1 MLKYKFL
8 TLCIIIGTYTGTALT
23 LTPKEALDNFKQTH
37 HQNKAL
43 INSCKELAYTY
54 TLDGEP
60 SYYFFNSEEKKGFII
75 LSADYNEDILIGY
88 SLNDTINPNHI
99 PEALKFLL
107 KGHKTLNRTTN
118 GKQKNAISP
127 MLTTRWNQ
135 DEPYN
140 NTLPTPY
147 GDKSLAGC
155 VTTAMAQIIN
165 YHRFPIQ
172 PIGNVEYTAGLKR
185 YSADFAEYTFDFDNM
200 INDYQEDNATDE
212 QLKAV
217 NDLFYCCGMSVDSSW
232 GRDVTTAKSSLIPE
246 RMNKHFGYSN
256 AIGIVN
262 SSCFTSDEWSDLLY
276 DQLEKGLPVMISAKS
291 GNNSIG
297 HLFICDG
304 CDENGYYHINW
315 GWGGALDGFFN
326 LNSLYSYDPDVD
338 FSSEGYGK
346 DQEAFINL
354 CPEDIMNFSTE
365 VFTATSFS
373 LPSVPKNLG
382 KQLEVTCA
390 LKQCAGLKTP
400 TILGLK
406 FTEVYTGKTTISG
419 RDEVKGFDKGAITW
433 SWKQN
438 LPNEMEEGTYRV
450 SPVVY
455 ICKDNKWQDIYIS
468 TDVNRYYM
476 ADVEGSK
483 ITFYKPTIKG
493 SLTLEKSIY
502 PECIFYNKT
511 FSANADFRNNSE
523 YDFFGDVALC
533 ICTKNDDGTYRV
545 IDNSPTT
552 YINVKPGEISSVLLS
567 GKFGYYSTARDYYIA
582 FMYFPNGNSNNC
594 TPLGE
599 PMRIPVEEYVEGSLI
614 IDEAH
619 IVKESEPSNPTMT
632 LNAMFRCEE
641 GFYNGE
647 IFMDFVE
654 CDENGELLE
663 LTEEDDFNNAQF
675 LGIIQST
682 NTNSSSD
689 TFSKEPKSPI
699 VTIGRVPH
707 PVKIS
712 ANVKGKGGEYNPSS
726 NIPKPKRWYRPRYY
740 YKSSSNDDFLYL
752 LASLIIGVWA
762 WDTLDIQT
770 IDMGDENNDNCIYYN
785 INGTKIPAEPSLP
798 GIYIKIINDGKTVK
812 AEKLLLSNKTN

>member
-8 TLCIIIGTYTGTALT
+8 TLCLIISTCTSTAVT

-43 INSCKELAYTY
+43 INSYKEPTYTY
-54 TLDGEP
+54 TFEGEP

-99 PEALKFLL
+99 PEALKLFL
-107 KGHKTLNRTTN
+107 KGHKTLNGNTN
-118 GKQKNAISP
+118 GKHRNAISP

-140 NTLPTPY
+140 NTLPIPY

-155 VTTAMAQIIN
+155 VTTAMAQVIN

-172 PIGNVEYTAGLKR
+172 PVGNVEYTSVLMR
-185 YSADFAEYTFDFDNM
+185 YSANLAEYTFDFNNM
-200 INDYQEDNATDE
+200 INDYQENNATDE

-232 GRDVTTAKSSLIPE
+232 GKDVTTAQSSLVPE

-291 GNNSIG
+291 GNNSVG
-297 HLFICDG
+297 HMFICDG
-304 CDENGYYHINW
+304 CDENGFYHINW

-326 LNSLYSYDPDVD
+326 LNSLYSYDPDID
-338 FSSEGYGK
+338 
-346 DQEAFINL
+346 
-354 CPEDIMNFSTE
+354 FSTE
-365 VFTATSFS
+365 GFSINQKAIINICPENLMKSPIEIFTAESFS
-373 LPSVPKNLG
+373 LPAVSFDLG
-382 KQLEVTCA
+382 KQIEVSCA
-390 LKQCAGLKTP
+390 LKQCTGYKTP
-400 TILGLK
+400 VKFGLK
-406 FTEVYTGKTTISG
+406 FTEINTGKSIISG
-419 RDEVKGFDKGAITW
+419 RDKTNELERDIITW
-433 SWKQN
+433 SWWQS
-438 LPNEMEEGTYRV
+438 LPKELEEGTYKV
-450 SPVVY
+450 SPIIYV
-455 ICKDNKWQDIYIS
+455 CEDNAWQDIHID
-468 TDVNRYYM
+468 TKANRYYM
-476 ADVEGSK
+476 ADVVGSK
-483 ITFYKPTIKG
+483 ITFYKPTGKGNLTIK
-493 SLTLEKSIY
+493 KSTY
-502 PECIFYNKT
+502 PETLFYNKT
-511 FSANADFRNNSE
+511 FSAYADLINDSE
-523 YDFFGDVALC
+523 NDFSGYIALC
-533 ICTKNDDGTYRV
+533 ICTEKEDGTYRV

-552 YINVKPGEISSVLLS
+552 YIHMKPGEINSVFLS
-567 GKFGYYSTARDYYIA
+567 GKFTYSSAIRDYYIV
-582 FMYFPNGNSNNC
+582 FMHFPNGDSYNC
-594 TPLGE
+594 KPLGE
-599 PMRIPVEEYVEGSLI
+599 LKPISVKEYVEGSLI
-614 IDEAH
+614 IDEAK
-619 IVKESEPSNPTMT
+619 IIKESEPSNPTMT
-632 LNAMFRCEE
+632 INAMFRCED
-641 GFYNGE
+641 GYYNGE

-663 LTEEDDFNNAQF
+663 STEEDDFNNAQF
-675 LGIIQST
+675 LGIIQNM

-712 ANVKGKGGEYNPSS
+712 ANVKGKGREYNPSA

-762 WDTLDIQT
+762 WDTLDIQP
-770 IDMGDENNDNCIYYN
+770 IDMDGGNINECTYYN
-785 INGTKIPAEPSLP
+785 INGTKLSTKPSSP
-798 GIYIKIINDGKTVK
+798 GIYIKFINDGKSMK
-812 AEKLLLSNKTN
+812 AEKILLSNKAN